1 MNDHRLIE
9 VDGCR
14 LAIAADGVG
23 DPPIVFVSPLGT
35 VGEEWQ
41 PVADLL
47 TAPPL
52 VVTYDRPGL
61 GHSDPLPTGRPE
73 RPHVMRHAALQLR
86 ELLASAGVAGPRVL
100 VGHSIGGPLIE
111 IYARLWPEEVA
122 GLVFVDSTDLTLD
135 LGRPIM
141 ADGDDQAYHFDLAAS
156 LAEQASA
163 PPLPAV
169 PAAVVTSAVGR
180 WLRITDPDK
189 YRPYTLD
196 QVDARWQDGQRELAA
211 RADAVQLIAH
221 TAGHDMPREAPA
233 LVAYAVDAV
242 HTAAQTASADGQA
255 VQLDA
260 AAVATADG
268 RIADRTGV
276 PRWPGRTPSAWP

>member
-1 MNDHRLIE
+1 MYDHRLID

-41 PVADLL
+41 RVVELL
-47 TAPPL
+47 TATAF

-61 GHSDPLPTGRPE
+61 GRSDPLPAGRPE
-73 RPHVMRHAALQLR
+73 RPHVLRHAALQLR
-86 ELLASAGVAGPRVL
+86 GLLASAGIPGPRVF

-122 GLVFVDSTDLTLD
+122 GLVFVDATDLDMD
-135 LGRPIM
+135 LGRSIM
-141 ADGDDQAYHFDLAAS
+141 ADTDDGQGYHFDLAAS

-163 PPLPAV
+163 PTLPGV

-180 WLRITDPDK
+180 WFRITDPET
-189 YRPYTLD
+189 YRPYTREQL
-196 QVDARWQDGQRELAA
+196 DARWQHGQRELADRA
-211 RADAVQLIAH
+211 RAGQLIAH
-221 TAGHDMPREAPA
+221 KAGHDVPREAPA

-242 HTAAQTASADGQA
+242 HAAAQTAPVDGQVG

-260 AAVATADG
+260 AAVAAVDG
-268 RIADRTGV
+268 WIADRRAT
-276 PRWPGRTPSAWP
+276 R